1 MGQEPAPMTNTT
13 STDPDLE
20 ARRAAAQREAAAVRS
35 DDPGEIR
42 RDIAETRADMEG
54 TLEAINDRVNPQRV
68 YERRSGRARQR
79 WTSLKQSVM
88 GSDDRAPGASPSLSD
103 RTPDVDDRAPGASP
117 SLSDRTP
124 DVDVRG
130 RAQQATQAVGDAPD
144 AARRRTRGNPLAA
157 GMITFGIG
165 ALIGGALP
173 ETDAERQAVGEAD
186 RHLDLQG
193 TKQRLTERAQQVGD
207 DVKAS
212 AQDAAQDLKGS
223 AQGAA
228 QDVKGDATREGER
241 VRQDA
246 QEAKDRVQRDA

>member
-1 MGQEPAPMTNTT
+1 MGQEPTPMTTPAI
-13 STDPDLE
+13 DPDLE
-20 ARRAAAQREAAAVRS
+20 ARRAAAQREAAALRC

-88 GSDDRAPGASPSLSD
+88 GS
-103 RTPDVDDRAPGASP
+103 DDRAPGASP

-193 TKQRLTERAQQVGD
+193 TKQRLTERAQRVGD

-223 AQGAA
+223 AQDAA
-228 QDVKGDATREGER
+228 QDVKGDATSEGER
-241 VRQDA
+241 VKQDA
-246 QEAKDRVQRDA
+246 QQAKGRVQRDA

>member
-1 MGQEPAPMTNTT
+1 MGQEPTPMTTPT

-20 ARRAAAQREAAAVRS
+20 ARRSAAQREAAAVRG
-35 DDPGEIR
+35 DDPQEIR
-42 RDIAETRADMEG
+42 RDIADTRADMEG

-79 WTSLKQSVM
+79 WSSLKRSVM
-88 GSDDRAPGASPSLSD
+88 GSDDRSSSAS
-103 RTPDVDDRAPGASP
+103 R

-124 DVDVRG
+124 DVDVSG
-130 RAQQATQAVGDAPD
+130 RAQQAKQAVGDAPD
-144 AARRRTRGNPLAA
+144 AAKRRTRGNPLAA
-157 GMITFGIG
+157 GMIAFGIG

-193 TKQRLTERAQQVGD
+193 TKQRLTERAQRVGD

-223 AQGAA
+223 AQDAA
-228 QDVKGDATREGER
+228 QDVKGDATSEGER
-241 VRQDA
+241 VKQDA
-246 QEAKDRVQRDA
+246 QQAKGRVQRDA